1 MSVLVLA
8 DERDPSAD
16 AMVLELEERGVEVHR
31 LDTAWF
37 PAQLSLSARL
47 RGGRWAGHLCTEH
60 RTVELEAIH
69 AIWYRSPKACRFPP
83 ELNTVELERA
93 CGA

>member
-37 PAQLSLSARL
+37 PTQLSLSARL
-47 RGGRWAGHLCTEH
+47 RGAAGLGTCALSTA
-60 RTVELEAIH
+60 R
-69 AIWYRSPKACRFPP
+69 
-83 ELNTVELERA
+83 
-93 CGA
+93 